1 MLNNGDYPLGAAHDP
16 RAPYNEKE
24 NPEVEVTVC
33 VSVTYHK
40 TFKLKVRDYEILDEY
55 VDEDGQYACTR
66 DFSDC
71 DLYDAFERQVGPP
84 KIDHSWT
91 EDEFEV
97 ILDE

>member
-1 MLNNGDYPLGAAHDP
+1 MLNSGDYPLGAAYDP
-16 RAPYNEKE
+16 RAPYNETE

-40 TFKLKVRDYEILDEY
+40 TFKLKVKDYEILDEF
-55 VDEDGQYACTR
+55 VNEDGQYVCTR
-66 DFSDC
+66 DFSNC
-71 DLYDAFERQVGPP
+71 DLYDAFDRQIGPP
-84 KIDHSWT
+84 KIDSSWT